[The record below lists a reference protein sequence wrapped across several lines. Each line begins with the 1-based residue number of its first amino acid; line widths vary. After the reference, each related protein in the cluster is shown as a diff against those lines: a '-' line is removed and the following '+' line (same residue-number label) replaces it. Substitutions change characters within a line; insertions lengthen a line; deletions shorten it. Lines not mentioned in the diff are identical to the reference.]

1 MTAGAGGVV
10 ITADRKRFPA
20 LTTLDVAVAGLFY
33 QPCGLNPPHAHRA
46 TEVLTVA
53 TEGTLLTG
61 FVL

>member
-1 MTAGAGGVV
+1 VAQGEGGVV
-10 ITADRKRFPA
+10 ITAARKQFAA
-20 LTTLDVAVAGLFY
+20 LTGLDVAVAGLFY

-53 TEGTLLTG
+53 TEGTLLAG